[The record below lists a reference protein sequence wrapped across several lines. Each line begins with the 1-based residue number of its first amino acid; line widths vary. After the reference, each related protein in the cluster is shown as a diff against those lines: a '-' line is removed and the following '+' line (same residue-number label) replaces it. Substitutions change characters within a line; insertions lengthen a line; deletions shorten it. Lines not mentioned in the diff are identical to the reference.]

1 MLFKRELVTT
11 RDQALYQKITAT
23 LQAAGIVYN
32 TVVNSP
38 TNPGRYHG
46 VPNIK
51 TEAAYEYRI
60 FVKKKDLDEAL
71 RIIGG

>member
-1 MLFKRELVTT
+1 MFFKRELITT
-11 RDQALYQKITAT
+11 RDQALYQKITAA
-23 LQAAGIVYN
+23 LHAAGIVYN

-51 TEAAYEYRI
+51 TEVSYEYRI
-60 FVKKKDLDEAL
+60 FVKRKQFEEAE
-71 RIIGG
+71 RIISQ